1 MERFVPWLF
10 GYLVVREVYFLY
22 STHKLINKLMSRN
35 YYDYMITQKA
45 TRTVEKE
52 PKPETPDTPE
62 DFGAMNEFV

>member
-1 MERFVPWLF
+1 M
-10 GYLVVREVYFLY
+10 VREIYFLY
-22 STHKLINKLMSRN
+22 STHKLVNKLMSRN

-52 PKPETPDTPE
+52 PKPTPPEPEE